1 MIGVVPFI
9 FGVMRKRPEAFA
21 LSALADYQVSRPA
34 SLDPKT
40 AEPVAVAGA
49 AGPGA
54 ESCLKVHVVGR

>member
-1 MIGVVPFI
+1 MLGVVPFI
-9 FGVMRKRPEAFA
+9 FGGRGKRPEAFA
-21 LSALADYQVSRPA
+21 LSALADYQVYRPA

-54 ESCLKVHVVGR
+54 ENCLKVQVVGR